1 MPANKKISQLQ
12 VANAAGVTAAQA
24 YVVIVDQTGQ
34 NKKISLADLVTAAG
48 GGGGGGGGGAV
59 LLNDLI
65 DVSIQNPNTGH
76 ILVYD
81 HQDTGNSAFENTDTM
96 DGGNF

>member
-1 MPANKKISQLQ
+1 MPANRKISELQ

-48 GGGGGGGGGAV
+48 GGGGGGGGAV
-59 LLNDLI
+59 LLNDLT
-65 DVSIQNPNTGH
+65 DVTIQNPSTGQ

-81 HQDTGNSAFENTDTM
+81 HQDTGTLAFENTDTM